1 MIEST
6 HDQIIQFTHDPKM
19 TKHQQL
25 SHGALTGPK
34 TCSPSVLAECIVPTL
49 TLAIRLYIQEGIFTH
64 VVSG

>member
-34 TCSPSVLAECIVPTL
+34 TCSPSVLAECIVLTL
-49 TLAIRLYIQEGIFTH
+49 TLAIGLDVLEGTFTR